1 MLKLTTKGA
10 LFMALINLIVK
21 TCPRENGD
29 MISSVFVIPSFRV
42 FRVFSGYK

>member
-21 TCPRENGD
+21 TYPRENGD

-42 FRVFSGYK
+42 FSVFSGYK